1 MAKRN
6 KTASVSRQ
14 ESNKTSSS
22 VGQSGKKRKTTTT
35 MTTTTTLDGS
45 EKNNNHGSQ
54 LSAASARE
62 SARGGQGALVS
73 TGGTHTATSTKTSTG
88 TGSRHSSGSR
98 TAASTTPNSNRPSTS
113 SSHNSTVQATRP
125 TPPPA
130 IVNAISA
137 AHDESNSV
145 RSTLTNSQS
154 AMYNRDTRDLK
165 KEEKNRKDALQEYVR
180 HDLFPRW
187 KFFTNK
193 KQMIFSDKKGGI
205 VMKICS
211 DLSVRKEQRQVWWD
225 SNSKAISDSLNRK
238 RSDVTGYMKTIFI
251 GK

>member
-6 KTASVSRQ
+6 KPANGRKQ
-14 ESNKTSSS
+14 ESHKTSSS
-22 VGQSGKKRKTTTT
+22 VEQSGKKRKTTTM
-35 MTTTTTLDGS
+35 MTTTTTVDGS
-45 EKNNNHGSQ
+45 EKNNNGSQ
-54 LSAASARE
+54 LSTASTRE

-73 TGGTHTATSTKTSTG
+73 TGGTRTATSTKTSTPG
-88 TGSRHSSGSR
+88 SGSRHSSGSR
-98 TAASTTPNSNRPSTS
+98 TVASTTPNSNRHSTS

-130 IVNAISA
+130 IVNADTA

-205 VMKICS
+205 VVKICS

-238 RSDVTGYMKTIFI
+238 RSDVTSYMKTIFI